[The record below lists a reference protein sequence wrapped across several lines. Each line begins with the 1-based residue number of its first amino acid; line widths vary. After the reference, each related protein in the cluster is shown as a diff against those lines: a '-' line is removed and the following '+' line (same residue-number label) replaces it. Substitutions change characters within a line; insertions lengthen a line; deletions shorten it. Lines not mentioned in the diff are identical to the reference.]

1 MLFAMRFEATELKI
15 FVDVPDGMGKSTYN
29 GKIEYEMFS
38 LVLDVHIVFFFYI
51 FCSISLYIAFFDIN
65 NLQK

>member
-15 FVDVPDGMGKSTYN
+15 FVGVPDGMAKSTYN

-38 LVLDVHIVFFFYI
+38 LVLDVHIVFFFIY
-51 FCSISLYIAFFDIN
+51 FVPYLYI
-65 NLQK
+65 